1 MNLYRDSMINVISF
15 LISISI
21 FFLSEFF
28 IFYFSE
34 PGIKFQAEF
43 SQGVVEQQEMQENV
57 QENVNYENIQETVEN
72 IPNIVENSLEEHKI
86 GDWYIKIPAINL
98 VANIEEGTSQ
108 EVMELYVGHFEETS
122 KFVGNVGL
130 AAHNRGYTYNYFER
144 LKELKNGD
152 EIEYG
157 YHGQVKRY
165 QVEKQMIIK
174 DTDWTNLENT
184 EENRITL
191 ITCVENEPSYRRC
204 VFGREN

>member
-1 MNLYRDSMINVISF
+1 MINVISF

-43 SQGVVEQQEMQENV
+43 SQGVVEQQEV
-57 QENVNYENIQETVEN
+57 QENVNHQNIQETVEN
-72 IPNIVENSLEEHKI
+72 IPNIVEDSLEKQKI

-165 QVEKQMIIK
+165 QVEKQMII
-174 DTDWTNLENT
+174 
-184 EENRITL
+184 
-191 ITCVENEPSYRRC
+191 
-204 VFGREN
+204 

>member
-43 SQGVVEQQEMQENV
+43 DQGVVEQQEVQENV

-98 VANIEEGTSQ
+98 AANIEEGTSQ

>member
-1 MNLYRDSMINVISF
+1 MINVISF

-43 SQGVVEQQEMQENV
+43 SQGVVEQQEV
-57 QENVNYENIQETVEN
+57 QENVNHQNIQETVEN
-72 IPNIVENSLEEHKI
+72 IPNIVEDSLEKQKI

-98 VANIEEGTSQ
+98 VANIKEGTSQ

-174 DTDWTNLENT
+174 DTDWTNLKNT

>member
-43 SQGVVEQQEMQENV
+43 DQGVVEQQEVQENV

>member
-1 MNLYRDSMINVISF
+1 MINVISF

-43 SQGVVEQQEMQENV
+43 SQGVVEQQEV
-57 QENVNYENIQETVEN
+57 QENVNHQNIQETVEN
-72 IPNIVENSLEEHKI
+72 IPNIVEDSLEKQKI

-98 VANIEEGTSQ
+98 VANIKEGTSQ
-108 EVMELYVGHFEETS
+108 EVMELYVGHFEETP

-144 LKELKNGD
+144 LKELKQGD

>member
-1 MNLYRDSMINVISF
+1 MINVISF

-34 PGIKFQAEF
+34 PGIKFQANF
-43 SQGVVEQQEMQENV
+43 SQGVVEQQEA
-57 QENVNYENIQETVEN
+57 QENVNDIVNERVNVNHKNIQETVEN
-72 IPNIVENSLEEHKI
+72 TSNIAENLLEKQQV
-86 GDWYIKIPAINL
+86 GDWYIKIPVINL
-98 VANIEEGTSQ
+98 VANIAEGTTR
-108 EVMELYVGHFEETS
+108 EIMELYVGHFEETS
-122 KFVGNVGL
+122 KFIGNIGL

-144 LKELKNGD
+144 LKDLKQGD

-165 QVEKQMIIK
+165 HVEKQMIIK

-204 VFGREN
+204 ILGKEI

>member
-1 MNLYRDSMINVISF
+1 MINVISF

-43 SQGVVEQQEMQENV
+43 DQGVVEQQEVQENV

>member
-43 SQGVVEQQEMQENV
+43 DQGVVEQQEMQENV
-57 QENVNYENIQETVEN
+57 QENVNHQNIQETVEN
-72 IPNIVENSLEEHKI
+72 IPNIVEDSLEKQKI
-86 GDWYIKIPAINL
+86 GDWYIKIPTINL
-98 VANIEEGTSQ
+98 VANIKEGTSQ

-144 LKELKNGD
+144 LKELKQGD

>member
-1 MNLYRDSMINVISF
+1 MINVISF

-43 SQGVVEQQEMQENV
+43 DQGVVEQQEVQENV

-72 IPNIVENSLEEHKI
+72 IPNIVEDSLEKQKI

-98 VANIEEGTSQ
+98 VANIKEGTSQ
-108 EVMELYVGHFEETS
+108 EVMELYVGHFEETP

>member
-1 MNLYRDSMINVISF
+1 MINVISF

-43 SQGVVEQQEMQENV
+43 SQGVVEQQEV
-57 QENVNYENIQETVEN
+57 QENVNHQNIQETVEN
-72 IPNIVENSLEEHKI
+72 IPNIVEDSLEKQKI

-98 VANIEEGTSQ
+98 VANIKEGTSQ

>member
-1 MNLYRDSMINVISF
+1 MINVISF

-43 SQGVVEQQEMQENV
+43 SQGVVEQQEV
-57 QENVNYENIQETVEN
+57 QENVNHQNIQETVEN
-72 IPNIVENSLEEHKI
+72 IPNIVEDSLEKQKI

-98 VANIEEGTSQ
+98 VANIKEGTSQ
-108 EVMELYVGHFEETS
+108 EVMELYVGHFEETP

>member
-1 MNLYRDSMINVISF
+1 MINVISF

-43 SQGVVEQQEMQENV
+43 SQGVVEQQEV
-57 QENVNYENIQETVEN
+57 QENVNHQNIQETVEN
-72 IPNIVENSLEEHKI
+72 IPNIVEDSLEKQKI

-98 VANIEEGTSQ
+98 AANIEEGTSQ

>member
-43 SQGVVEQQEMQENV
+43 SQGVVEQQEV
-57 QENVNYENIQETVEN
+57 QENVNHQNIQETVEN
-72 IPNIVENSLEEHKI
+72 IPNIVENSLEEHKT

-108 EVMELYVGHFEETS
+108 EVMELV
-122 KFVGNVGL
+122 
-130 AAHNRGYTYNYFER
+130 
-144 LKELKNGD
+144 
-152 EIEYG
+152 
-157 YHGQVKRY
+157 
-165 QVEKQMIIK
+165 
-174 DTDWTNLENT
+174 LE
-184 EENRITL
+184 
-191 ITCVENEPSYRRC
+191 
-204 VFGREN
+204 